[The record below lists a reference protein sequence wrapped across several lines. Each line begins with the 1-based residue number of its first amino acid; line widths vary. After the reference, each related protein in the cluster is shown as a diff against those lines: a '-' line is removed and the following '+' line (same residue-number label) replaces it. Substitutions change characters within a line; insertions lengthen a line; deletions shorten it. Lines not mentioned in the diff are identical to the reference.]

1 MQLLTNP
8 RLMLMSAFVPVAAF
22 GVAMG
27 QALNPA
33 LPDWATALLIQPE
46 EAVIIPPFYLELG
59 QPLQLGLKG
68 GRVQLMVNLAFSARL
83 GQLDLL
89 DLSTRVKSLEDVV
102 LAELSNDLLA
112 ASLRDQDLQRLRREL
127 PVTFRDTVNRVLG
140 TEALPAPVDEV
151 LIMEVARTDG

>member
-8 RLMLMSAFVPVAAF
+8 RLMLMAAFVPLAAF

-33 LPDWATALLIQPE
+33 LPDWATPLAVQPE
-46 EAVIIPPFYLELG
+46 EAPIIPPFYLELG

-68 GRVQLMVNLAFSARL
+68 GRIQLSVNLAFSARL
-83 GQLDLL
+83 APFDLL
-89 DLSTRVKSLEDVV
+89 DLSNRVKSMEDVV
-102 LAELSNDLLA
+102 LSELSNDLLA

-127 PVTFRDTVNRVLG
+127 PITFRDTVNRVLG
-140 TEALPAPVDEV
+140 TEALPTPVDEV
-151 LIMEVARTDG
+151 LVMEVARTDG